1 VVPIPPAP
9 AWIVLGVTLLMAG
22 ASIAAL
28 GVRFAR
34 RDEVSRTI
42 RLNGLVALVAGV
54 AVLAVGLET
63 DADVAAWLLIFAGAI
78 GGAVS
83 ARVT

>member
-1 VVPIPPAP
+1 MAPFPPGP
-9 AWIVLGVTLLMAG
+9 AWIVLSVVLVVAG
-22 ASIAAL
+22 AAIVVL
-28 GVRFAR
+28 GVLFGRGDDTR
-34 RDEVSRTI
+34 RTI

-54 AVLAVGLET
+54 AMLLVGLET

-83 ARVT
+83 ARAT